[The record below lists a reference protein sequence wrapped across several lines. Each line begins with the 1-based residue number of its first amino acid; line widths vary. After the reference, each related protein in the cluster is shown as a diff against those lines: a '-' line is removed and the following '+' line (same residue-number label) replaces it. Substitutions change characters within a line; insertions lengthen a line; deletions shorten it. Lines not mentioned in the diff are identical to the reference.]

1 MDMLARYAGDEFIA
15 VLPSAS
21 EAEAARVAERVRT
34 AVESQKFNV
43 RAGRAVQLS
52 VSVGAGCYPEAG
64 ETADDLLLAATQN
77 MQRNKHA
84 RKISHGSSPSVVS
97 IDAYR

>member
-1 MDMLARYAGDEFIA
+1 MTPPPDRRSAGEDAEHLSRASRFLARVDRH
-15 VLPSAS
+15 LP
-21 EAEAARVAERVRT
+21 T
-34 AVESQKFNV
+34 L
-43 RAGRAVQLS
+43 AGRAVQLS

-77 MQRNKHA
+77 MRRNKHA
-84 RKISHGSSPSVVS
+84 RKISHGPSSASVVS